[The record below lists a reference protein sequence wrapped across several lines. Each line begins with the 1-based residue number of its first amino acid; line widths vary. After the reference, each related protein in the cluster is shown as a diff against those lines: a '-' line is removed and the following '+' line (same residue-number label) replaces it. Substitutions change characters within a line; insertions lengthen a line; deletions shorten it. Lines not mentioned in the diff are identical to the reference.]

1 MIHSTVSAPKG
12 ERTKYRLAES
22 MKECMKSIH
31 ELPQVREINYGGV
44 AKKQDSKPYGKAV
57 YLNKEEL
64 KDTQEILSEGIS
76 IYIQQVPTS
85 QIEHA
90 DFSK

>member
-1 MIHSTVSAPKG
+1 M
-12 ERTKYRLAES
+12 E
-22 MKECMKSIH
+22 
-31 ELPQVREINYGGV
+31 
-44 AKKQDSKPYGKAV
+44 KAV

>member
-1 MIHSTVSAPKG
+1 MSCLRS
-12 ERTKYRLAES
+12 ERLITAAL
-22 MKECMKSIH
+22 
-31 ELPQVREINYGGV
+31 Q
-44 AKKQDSKPYGKAV
+44 KKQDSKPYGKAV

>member
-1 MIHSTVSAPKG
+1 M
-12 ERTKYRLAES
+12 RLV
-22 MKECMKSIH
+22 H
-31 ELPQVREINYGGV
+31 ELPQVRERLIT
-44 AKKQDSKPYGKAV
+44 AALQKQDSKPYGKAV